1 MKYQI
6 NILKQLIVNLDSC
19 NKLKKLVET
28 LTFTKNQKLRSS
40 IIKLKDLK
48 KNLNKTELMTSP
60 NQLEID
66 FLCQEIVMIP
76 LLLFPK

>member
-48 KNLNKTELMTSP
+48 KNLNQTELMTSP